1 MAVKGFGVPDLVI
14 RISVLVV
21 LSALSVLLSG
31 NVLVPINL
39 VALIFDLINTGT
51 GDHLQVVKSPVT
63 AVNSIS
69 ALLFV
74 AIWHVGRDLHVQRWV
89 LRHQQFLGWG
99 QFLVW
104 SIDQESAQV
113 LEAVDHQPYFG
124 LGRVTHPQPKAD
136 TRSCLPCFL
145 ALLQFLISRQLVLAG
160 VDMTRCTA
168 PVQSCDF

>member
-39 VALIFDLINTGT
+39 VAVIFDLINTGT

-63 AVNSIS
+63 EVNSIS

-74 AIWHVGRDLHVQRWV
+74 AIWHVGRDLQSTCREMGPATSTV
-89 LRHQQFLGWG
+89 LGLGS
-99 QFLVW
+99 V
-104 SIDQESAQV
+104 
-113 LEAVDHQPYFG
+113 FG
-124 LGRVTHPQPKAD
+124 LEYRPRVCPGA
-136 TRSCLPCFL
+136 RGC
-145 ALLQFLISRQLVLAG
+145 
-160 VDMTRCTA
+160 
-168 PVQSCDF
+168 